1 MKSITLDHIKDVVIK
16 EEKGNRAVFE
26 IVGLYPGFGV
36 TLGNALR
43 RVLYSSIPG
52 AAITS
57 VKIKGASHEFST
69 LPGVLEDVLEITL
82 NIKAIAVRLY
92 GEESQMATLKVKGQK
107 EVTAKDIET
116 PSQIEVL
123 NKDAPIATLTEKGS
137 SLEMEFTVEAGMG
150 YQSVEDRGGEK
161 ADIGTLHLDAIY
173 TPVKKVNFT
182 VQDMRVGDKTDYN
195 RLTVD
200 VETDG
205 TVTPRDALLQ
215 AMDVIIAHFEVI
227 KNSISPTEESA
238 PKGEGGKDLAKV
250 SIADLGLSSR
260 TQNILEEN
268 SIKTVG
274 GLGRKSRDDLLALE
288 GMGDRAVDEVEKALK
303 KEGGGLKKEKE

>member
-1 MKSITLDHIKDVVIK
+1 MTSITLEHIKDVVIK

-26 IVGLYPGFGV
+26 IVGLYPGFGI
-36 TLGNALR
+36 TLGNVLR

-57 VKIKGASHEFST
+57 IKIKGAPHEFST

-92 GEESQMATLKVKGQK
+92 GDEPQMATLKIKGQK

-123 NKDAPIATLTEKGS
+123 SPEAHILTLTEKSS
-137 SLEMEFTVEAGMG
+137 SLEMEFTVESGMG

-161 ADIGTLHLDAIY
+161 ADIGILHLDAIY

-195 RLTVD
+195 RLTVE

-205 TVTPRDALLQ
+205 TVTPKDAFLQ
-215 AMDVIIAHFEVI
+215 ALDVLIQHFEAI
-227 KNSISPTEESA
+227 SHSISPPSSEEDAGAKEEEGNGETSSKKTKKA
-238 PKGEGGKDLAKV
+238 PKKTTKKK
-250 SIADLGLSSR
+250 SIP
-260 TQNILEEN
+260 
-268 SIKTVG
+268 
-274 GLGRKSRDDLLALE
+274 
-288 GMGDRAVDEVEKALK
+288 
-303 KEGGGLKKEKE
+303 KEKK